1 MCCREHAIP
10 MQKYLFPIRLQW
22 ARHRLFAQRGADSAK
37 EGIRAGKSVRCRVA
51 CGGLLAKGAVF
62 RGKWRSAV
70 HPSSQR
76 AAFRASSLHRFH
88 PIGPTQQN
96 KHPPKQETEA
106 GSQPPDS
113 LFSPQNNGAEPKE
126 AQHPKSARKPAYTGH
141 SATGNREEHPQLPR
155 NLKTREEKLGQVKEK
170 TVPLQPVRLNQH
182 PTVLDE
188 QTQLCAAHCKRTAA
202 LQ

>member
-1 MCCREHAIP
+1 MCCRERAIP

-76 AAFRASSLHRFH
+76 AA
-88 PIGPTQQN
+88 
-96 KHPPKQETEA
+96 
-106 GSQPPDS
+106 
-113 LFSPQNNGAEPKE
+113 
-126 AQHPKSARKPAYTGH
+126 SA
-141 SATGNREEHPQLPR
+141 
-155 NLKTREEKLGQVKEK
+155 V
-170 TVPLQPVRLNQH
+170 
-182 PTVLDE
+182 
-188 QTQLCAAHCKRTAA
+188 AAHCIGTRSALRFLHVPFATSHASASLNLHTQLEGQVIAPGAVDGLQSRPLSGGIQHTAHA
-202 LQ
+202 VAGLQSPVSAAARSAPQEGAVERLTIEESLPHRP